1 MAMTFRPRVLFRQ
14 TWRLLQWRNHT
25 FFPSNIFQ
33 SWQLK
38 WVHNLLLSSF
48 FLTVYIRN
56 SCEGISSTALDSP
69 FMAKNS
75 VSRAIFYSVFLAF
88 WCIIFLSFDNSSTKT
103 ISASLIAQR
112 QRRDLLFFVV
122 KESDHFRLRPV
133 IGHII
138 VFTSENR
145 PTNQIDS
152 NFQQM
157 NSALKI
163 RSNIPTSITVNFLF
177 TLHEPLMSS
186 RRHVSNMKGN
196 VSSDIQ
202 TPKSDWRSR
211 AAVQFGP
218 NETVTDTPRN
228 RNIS

>member
-1 MAMTFRPRVLFRQ
+1 MAMTLRPLVLFRQ

-38 WVHNLLLSSF
+38 WVYNLLLSSF
-48 FLTVYIRN
+48 FLTVYIMN

-75 VSRAIFYSVFLAF
+75 FSRAIFCSVFSSGA
-88 WCIIFLSFDNSSTKT
+88 SFSCPSINSSTKT
-103 ISASLIAQR
+103 ISANLIAQR
-112 QRRDLLFFVV
+112 RRRDSLFLGERKWSF
-122 KESDHFRLRPV
+122 SSA
-133 IGHII
+133 
-138 VFTSENR
+138 VFTNEKNR

-157 NSALKI
+157 NSSLKI

-177 TLHEPLMSS
+177 TFM
-186 RRHVSNMKGN
+186 NY
-196 VSSDIQ
+196 
-202 TPKSDWRSR
+202 
-211 AAVQFGP
+211 
-218 NETVTDTPRN
+218 
-228 RNIS
+228 

>member
-1 MAMTFRPRVLFRQ
+1 M
-14 TWRLLQWRNHT
+14 
-25 FFPSNIFQ
+25 
-33 SWQLK
+33 
-38 WVHNLLLSSF
+38 
-48 FLTVYIRN
+48 N
-56 SCEGISSTALDSP
+56 SCQGISSTALDSP

-88 WCIIFLSFDNSSTKT
+88 WWIIFLSFDNSSTET
-103 ISASLIAQR
+103 ISSCISASLIAQR
-112 QRRDLLFFVV
+112 QRRDLLFFLV

-133 IGHII
+133 IGHTII
-138 VFTSENR
+138 FTSDKNC
-145 PTNQIDS
+145 PTNQTDS

-157 NSALKI
+157 NSPFKI

-177 TLHEPLMSS
+177 TLHELLMSS

-202 TPKSDWRSR
+202 TPKSEWRSR
-211 AAVQFGP
+211 AAVQFGH
-218 NETVTDTPRN
+218 ETVTDTRRN

>member
-1 MAMTFRPRVLFRQ
+1 M
-14 TWRLLQWRNHT
+14 
-25 FFPSNIFQ
+25 
-33 SWQLK
+33 
-38 WVHNLLLSSF
+38 
-48 FLTVYIRN
+48 N

-133 IGHII
+133 IGHTII
-138 VFTSENR
+138 FTNAKNR
-145 PTNQIDS
+145 PTNQTDS

-157 NSALKI
+157 NSSFKI

-177 TLHEPLMSS
+177 TLRELLMSS

-202 TPKSDWRSR
+202 TPKSD
-211 AAVQFGP
+211 
-218 NETVTDTPRN
+218 
-228 RNIS
+228 